1 MFGAHDGYLLLYVNK
16 TLFSNDGMI
25 EPPGTPSD
33 MVLQRIVQAVTELAK
48 GMKSASFYPAGHPAL
63 LQAVTKI
70 ILLFG
75 EIPLPPEGLSIDVS
89 KNALTC
95 RDVPLPA
102 AGNKALAD
110 LNRELYL
117 RRAARIIFLP
127 NLQPAEVVSFLK
139 VITRDV
145 DQVLDEGGLERALP
159 NEKVTRIWANRVDYE
174 RLTQLLK
181 EEELEEVEPEDFD
194 REPPTSGDDM
204 LVEIPPEEAVTIDT
218 LLARIGKE
226 TDPSAYRAH
235 IMEFSRLLLGERAER
250 KIGYSLQAIA
260 IFIRHIETPPGGSA
274 EIGDLARL
282 GIKEVASEELVA
294 HCIGLLKKRGARGLQ
309 EIDTMLV
316 AMEMRSVG
324 PLLQALA
331 EEEDLLVRKAIVEIV
346 TRIGRVAVPAILEN
360 LNDSRWYMV
369 RNMVNV
375 LGNLGMPDL
384 APHVA
389 ATLSHPDLRVKKE
402 AIKAL
407 SRIPHPSAVSALC
420 ELCFFPEETVA
431 LSATAALASKK
442 ETEAVVS
449 LFRRTAAKRFLY
461 PNYRLAHEAIDSLR
475 TIATDDAVTALE
487 EILALRAPWRTEK
500 FRAMKSHALRSISRI
515 KGEKSTEVLE
525 KARRSADPWL
535 RIEAERIIVR
545 RAT

>member
-1 MFGAHDGYLLLYVNK
+1 
-16 TLFSNDGMI
+16 MI
-25 EPPGTPSD
+25 DPPATSAD
-33 MVLQRIVQAVTELAK
+33 MHLQRVAQAVTELAK

-63 LQAVTKI
+63 VQAVTKI
-70 ILLFG
+70 ILLF
-75 EIPLPPEGLSIDVS
+75 ELIPVPPEGLSVDVS
-89 KNALTC
+89 KNALLY
-95 RDVPLPA
+95 RDTPLPA
-102 AGNKALAD
+102 GGNKALSD

-127 NLQPAEVVSFLK
+127 DLQPDEVVSFLK
-139 VITRDV
+139 VITRDA

-181 EEELEEVEPEDFD
+181 EEELEEVEPEDLD
-194 REPPTSGDDM
+194 VEPPASEDGVRIE
-204 LVEIPPEEAVTIDT
+204 LPPEEVVTIDT

-235 IMEFSRLLLGERAER
+235 VAELSRLLLGERVER
-250 KIGYSLQAIA
+250 KIEYSLQAIA
-260 IFIRHIETPPGGSA
+260 IFVRHIENPPGGNI
-274 EIGDLARL
+274 EIEGLARL
-282 GIKEVASEELVA
+282 GINEVVSEEVIA
-294 HCIGLLKKRGARGLQ
+294 HCIGLLKKRGARGLR
-309 EIDTMLV
+309 EVDAMLV
-316 AMEMRSVG
+316 ALEERSVG

-346 TRIGRVAVPAILEN
+346 TRIGRVAVPAVLEN

-369 RNMVNV
+369 RNMLNV
-375 LGNLGMPDL
+375 LGGLGMPDL

-407 SRIPHPSAVSALC
+407 SRIPHPSAVTSLC

-431 LSATAALASKK
+431 LAATAALASKK

-449 LFRRTAAKRFLY
+449 LFRRTAAKRLLY

-475 TIATDDAVTALE
+475 TIGTDEAVTALE

-515 KGEKSTEVLE
+515 RGERSREVLE
-525 KARRSADPWL
+525 RARRSAERWL
-535 RIEAERIIVR
+535 RVEAERILER
-545 RAT
+545 LAP

>member
-174 RLTQLLK
+174 
-181 EEELEEVEPEDFD
+181 
-194 REPPTSGDDM
+194 
-204 LVEIPPEEAVTIDT
+204 
-218 LLARIGKE
+218 
-226 TDPSAYRAH
+226 
-235 IMEFSRLLLGERAER
+235 
-250 KIGYSLQAIA
+250 
-260 IFIRHIETPPGGSA
+260 
-274 EIGDLARL
+274 
-282 GIKEVASEELVA
+282 
-294 HCIGLLKKRGARGLQ
+294 
-309 EIDTMLV
+309 
-316 AMEMRSVG
+316 
-324 PLLQALA
+324 
-331 EEEDLLVRKAIVEIV
+331 
-346 TRIGRVAVPAILEN
+346 
-360 LNDSRWYMV
+360 
-369 RNMVNV
+369 
-375 LGNLGMPDL
+375 
-384 APHVA
+384 
-389 ATLSHPDLRVKKE
+389 
-402 AIKAL
+402 
-407 SRIPHPSAVSALC
+407 
-420 ELCFFPEETVA
+420 
-431 LSATAALASKK
+431 
-442 ETEAVVS
+442 
-449 LFRRTAAKRFLY
+449 
-461 PNYRLAHEAIDSLR
+461 
-475 TIATDDAVTALE
+475 
-487 EILALRAPWRTEK
+487 
-500 FRAMKSHALRSISRI
+500 
-515 KGEKSTEVLE
+515 
-525 KARRSADPWL
+525 
-535 RIEAERIIVR
+535 
-545 RAT
+545 

>member
-1 MFGAHDGYLLLYVNK
+1 
-16 TLFSNDGMI
+16 MI
-25 EPPGTPSD
+25 EPPETSAD
-33 MVLQRIVQAVTELAK
+33 MHLQRVAQAVTELAK

-63 LQAVTKI
+63 VQAVTKI
-70 ILLFG
+70 IQLF
-75 EIPLPPEGLSIDVS
+75 EAIPLPPEGLSVDVS
-89 KNALTC
+89 KNALLY

-102 AGNKALAD
+102 GGNKALAD

-127 NLQPAEVVSFLK
+127 NLHANEVVSFLK
-139 VITRDV
+139 VITRDA

-181 EEELEEVEPEDFD
+181 EEELEEVEPEDLD
-194 REPPTSGDDM
+194 GEPPTSWDDL
-204 LVEIPPEEAVTIDT
+204 LVEVPPEEVVTIDA

-226 TDPSAYRAH
+226 TDPSAYHAL
-235 IMEFSRLLLGERAER
+235 IVEFSRLLLGEHAER

-260 IFIRHIETPPGGSA
+260 IFLRHIETPPGGSA
-274 EIGDLARL
+274 EIEGLARL
-282 GIKEVASEELVA
+282 GIKEAASGELIA
-294 HCIGLLKKRGARGLQ
+294 HCIGLLKRRGARGLQ
-309 EIDTMLV
+309 EIDTILV
-316 AMEMRSVG
+316 ALEERSVG

-346 TRIGRVAVPAILEN
+346 TRIGRVAVPAVLEN

-369 RNMVNV
+369 RNMINV
-375 LGNLGMPDL
+375 LGGLGMPDL
-384 APHVA
+384 APHVV

-407 SRIPHPSAVSALC
+407 SRIPHPSAVTALC

-431 LSATAALASKK
+431 LAATAALASKK

-449 LFRRTAAKRFLY
+449 LFRRTTAKRILY

-475 TIATDDAVTALE
+475 TIGTDEAVTALE

-515 KGEKSTEVLE
+515 KGERSAEVLE
-525 KARRSADPWL
+525 RARRSADRWL
-535 RIEAERIIVR
+535 RVEAQRIIER
-545 RAT
+545 RAP